1 MAEVTQEQKARR
13 VSVLTEAR
21 IDVDCPRLYAY
32 YPREGETRMEADAR
46 ALDQWAK
53 DLDELLKEHISMR
66 GVRVTVQRQREDQCA
81 ACGNA
86 WEVEDGHCA
95 GCGRELEEEAPDGK

>member
-13 VSVLTEAR
+13 VSVLTEAS
-21 IDVDCPRLYAY
+21 IDVDCPRLYVH
-32 YPREGETRMEADAR
+32 PRSGETAMEAYAR
-46 ALDQWAK
+46 GLGQWTRELN
-53 DLDELLKEHISMR
+53 DLLKDHQSMR

-81 ACGNA
+81 ACGHA

-95 GCGRELEEEAPDGK
+95 GCGRDVEEEAPDG